1 MGLFT
6 RKEKEKRPP
15 TELEIQKEI
24 KKAEKK
30 EEDLWKKC
38 AFCKELLYRKEVER
52 NLEVCPKCSYHFP
65 LSLDKRIAATFD
77 KGTANE
83 LYTGIQPVDFL
94 KFVDTKSYQLKL
106 NETQESTKRTEAIW
120 CGTGK
125 IQGLD
130 VFVGIFDFFFMG
142 GSMGSVV
149 GEKITRLLED
159 GTKQRTPVIIFCA
172 SGGAR
177 MHEGIMSL
185 MQMAKVSGAI
195 NRLKAEGIPY
205 ITVLT
210 DPTFGGVTASVAML
224 GDVIIGEPK
233 AMIGFSG
240 ARVIKETIKQ
250 ELPAG
255 FQRAEFQLSHGMID
269 LICPRNE
276 LRQKLHTI
284 LSIAAA

>member
-6 RKEKEKRPP
+6 RKEKDNKSP
-15 TELEIQKEI
+15 TEIDIQKEI
-24 KKAEKK
+24 TKAEKK

-38 AFCKELLYRKEVER
+38 SFCKELIYRKEVER
-52 NLEVCPKCSYHFP
+52 NFEVCPKCSYHFP
-65 LSLDKRIAATFD
+65 LTIDKRIAATFD
-77 KGTANE
+77 KGTARE

-94 KFVDTKSYQLKL
+94 DFVDTKSYRLKL
-106 NETQESTKRTEAIW
+106 KETQESTGRSEAVW

-125 IQGLD
+125 IEGRD
-130 VFVGIFDFFFMG
+130 IFVGIFDFFFMG

-159 GTKQRTPVIIFCA
+159 GLKNRTSVVIFCA

-177 MHEGIMSL
+177 MHEGIISL

-205 ITVLT
+205 ITILT
-210 DPTFGGVTASVAML
+210 DPTFGGVTASIAML
-224 GDVIIGEPK
+224 GDIIIGEPK

-240 ARVIKETIKQ
+240 ARVIKETIKT

-269 LICPRNE
+269 LICPRSE
-276 LRQKLHTI
+276 LRSRLSTI